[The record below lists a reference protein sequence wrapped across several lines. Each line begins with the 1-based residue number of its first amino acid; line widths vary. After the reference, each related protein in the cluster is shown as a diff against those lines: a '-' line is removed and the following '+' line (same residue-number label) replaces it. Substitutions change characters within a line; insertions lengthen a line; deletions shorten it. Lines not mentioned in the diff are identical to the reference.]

1 MDSRDVCM
9 ITLEELKTAAEPMLE
24 LLRKKGHPL
33 MVVSINERSVE
44 LTETIKG
51 VPCPY
56 DD

>member
-1 MDSRDVCM
+1 MESKDTCK
-9 ITLEELKTAAEPMLE
+9 ITIEELKTAAEPMLE

-33 MVVSINERSVE
+33 MVVSISGRSIE
-44 LTETIKG
+44 LTEAIKG